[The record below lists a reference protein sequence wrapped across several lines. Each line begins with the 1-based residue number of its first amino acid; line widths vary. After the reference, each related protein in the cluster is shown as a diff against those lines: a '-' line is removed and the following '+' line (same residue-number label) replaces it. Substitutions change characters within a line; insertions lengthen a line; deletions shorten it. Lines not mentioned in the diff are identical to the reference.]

1 MIRVLIAMLAA
12 CAASPAH
19 AYCVYNETSREIS
32 VMQERHP
39 SPMRD
44 ERRLKATLA
53 PKHHLCCEFHK
64 LDCNPEGRA
73 NSVVNLEV
81 RILGEPPYVCG
92 FPAGREPNVK
102 VTGAGTIRILPNP
115 RKSAFPFV
123 VRVRTHD
130 RKDLTGPRGI
140 ACTEPKDTPQTQPKG
155 TR

>member
-1 MIRVLIAMLAA
+1 MTRILFAVLLA
-12 CAASPAH
+12 CAVSTAH
-19 AYCVYNETSREIS
+19 AYCVYNETDREVS
-32 VMQERHP
+32 VVQERHP
-39 SPMRD
+39 NPSRD
-44 ERRLKATLA
+44 ERKLKATLA
-53 PKHHLCCEFHK
+53 PKRHVCCEFHK

-73 NSVVNLEV
+73 DSVVNLEL
-81 RILGEPPYVCG
+81 RIHGEPPYVCG

-115 RKSAFPFV
+115 RRSAFPYV

-140 ACTEPKDTPQTQPKG
+140 ACTEPKETQPPQPKG